1 MRPDLLVL
9 DIGMP
14 VLNGHEVCRRL
25 RAQPWGADA
34 TVVALTGWGQ
44 DDDRAR
50 SREAGF
56 DYHFV
61 KPVNFAALDELL
73 RSLPAANRR
82 RTQI

>member
-25 RAQPWGADA
+25 RAEPWGADA

-73 RSLPAANRR
+73 RSLPAPNRG